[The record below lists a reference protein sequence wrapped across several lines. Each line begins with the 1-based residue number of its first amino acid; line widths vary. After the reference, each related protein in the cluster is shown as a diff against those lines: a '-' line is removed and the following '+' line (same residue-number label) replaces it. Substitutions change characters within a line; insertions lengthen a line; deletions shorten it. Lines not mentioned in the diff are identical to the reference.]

1 LPTRYDDCITLY
13 QLLMKSFFNVV
24 KKEYRKNDNHKLR

>member
-24 KKEYRKNDNHKLR
+24 KEYRK